1 MSKKIDI
8 NPVLFNFENSRTKK
22 NREKKQKPNLSKIQ
36 LISPNVLKNKLLNR
50 IKEHKKKETEN
61 LDNNKT
67 KINNEDRQNA
77 SREDIRVEI
86 NKYTDE
92 FNDSI
97 EYLQNLSLQK
107 KLNDEKKLNDRI
119 KQKKLDELE
128 RKTLKNHNS
137 FLNSSVSTLPYVNL
151 ELPDTLQEQF
161 ISPSQINTTP
171 LILNN
176 RNDNI
181 PYGVLKGGTKPTYRE
196 WQRTQKNNIVDNPK
210 LALVPTNNTLNSIHF
225 NTAQNERE
233 LRLNKLKEKI
243 KMKQLQKL
251 ETATRKE
258 PIITKP
264 EIKNLNSNPN
274 PNPNSNPNPNPNSNP
289 NPNPNPNL
297 ELFNKNIDISSEDR
311 LFSDNVNN
319 FNNINYNDNLEQSLA
334 NENLIIKNKIQH
346 SSQIIEKN
354 KNINDIINR
363 QDINEE
369 NNDTIT
375 ESPMKKITK
384 KTIKRKYTLGKSKLQ
399 NQVSILIKNKQTRK
413 NIIDAQKNL
422 KKKSMNDIKKYL
434 RDHNIIKIGS
444 NAPNDV
450 IRKMYESAMLAG
462 EITNTNKDTLLH
474 NFIKDDTDN

>member
-67 KINNEDRQNA
+67 KLNNEDRQ
-77 SREDIRVEI
+77 STRREDIKLEL

-107 KLNDEKKLNDRI
+107 KLNDEKKINDRI
-119 KQKKLDELE
+119 KQKKLNELE

-137 FLNSSVSTLPYVNL
+137 YSGSSDSIFPYVNL
-151 ELPDTLQEQF
+151 DLPDTLQEQF
-161 ISPSQINTTP
+161 ISPPQINTTP

-176 RNDNI
+176 RIDTI

-210 LALVPTNNTLNSIHF
+210 LALVPTNNSLNSIHF

-251 ETATRKE
+251 EAATRKE
-258 PIITKP
+258 SIIAKP
-264 EIKNLNSNPN
+264 EIKNLNSNSN
-274 PNPNSNPNPNPNSNP
+274 LNPNPNPNV
-289 NPNPNPNL
+289 
-297 ELFNKNIDISSEDR
+297 ELFNKDINISSEDSS
-311 LFSDNVNN
+311 FSDNQSNISNISNLNNSSN
-319 FNNINYNDNLEQSLA
+319 FNNDNLEQSFA
-334 NENLIIKNKIQH
+334 NENLIIKNKIQN
-346 SSQIIEKN
+346 SSQIIN
-354 KNINDIINR
+354 QN
-363 QDINEE
+363 INEE
-369 NNDTIT
+369 NNDDIT

-422 KKKSMNDIKKYL
+422 KKKSINDIKKYL

>member
-8 NPVLFNFENSRTKK
+8 NPVLFNFENSKTKK

-67 KINNEDRQNA
+67 KLNNEDKQNT

-128 RKTLKNHNS
+128 RKTLKNHS
-137 FLNSSVSTLPYVNL
+137 SYSSSSVSTLPYVNL
-151 ELPDTLQEQF
+151 ELPDSLQEQF

-176 RNDNI
+176 KTDNI

-210 LALVPTNNTLNSIHF
+210 LALVPTNNTLNSIQF

-243 KMKQLQKL
+243 KMKQFQKL
-251 ETATRKE
+251 EAATRKE
-258 PIITKP
+258 SIIAKP
-264 EIKNLNSNPN
+264 EIKNLNSNSN
-274 PNPNSNPNPNPNSNP
+274 LNPNPNPNV
-289 NPNPNPNL
+289 
-297 ELFNKNIDISSEDR
+297 ELFNKDINISSEDSS
-311 LFSDNVNN
+311 FSDNQSNISNLNNSSN
-319 FNNINYNDNLEQSLA
+319 FNNDNLEQSFA
-334 NENLIIKNKIQH
+334 NENLIIKNKIQNN
-346 SSQIIEKN
+346 SQM
-354 KNINDIINR
+354 IN
-363 QDINEE
+363 QSVNEE
-369 NNDTIT
+369 NNDDIT

-422 KKKSMNDIKKYL
+422 KKKSINDIKKYL

>member
-67 KINNEDRQNA
+67 KLNNEDRQGT
-77 SREDIRVEI
+77 SREDIKLEL

-107 KLNDEKKLNDRI
+107 KLNDEKKINDRI
-119 KQKKLDELE
+119 KQKKLNELE

-137 FLNSSVSTLPYVNL
+137 YSGSSDSILPYVNL
-151 ELPDTLQEQF
+151 DLPDTLQEQF
-161 ISPSQINTTP
+161 ISPPQINTTP

-176 RNDNI
+176 RIDTI

-210 LALVPTNNTLNSIHF
+210 LALVPTNNSLNSIHF

-251 ETATRKE
+251 EAATRKE
-258 PIITKP
+258 SIIAKP
-264 EIKNLNSNPN
+264 EIKNLNSNSNLN
-274 PNPNSNPNPNPNSNP
+274 PNPNPNPNSNV
-289 NPNPNPNL
+289 
-297 ELFNKNIDISSEDR
+297 EIFNKDINISSEDIS
-311 LFSDNVNN
+311 FSDNQSNINNLNNSSN
-319 FNNINYNDNLEQSLA
+319 FNNDNLEQSFA
-334 NENLIIKNKIQH
+334 NENLIIKNKIQNN
-346 SSQIIEKN
+346 SQM
-354 KNINDIINR
+354 IN
-363 QDINEE
+363 QSVNEE
-369 NNDTIT
+369 NNDDIT
-375 ESPMKKITK
+375 ESPIKKITK

-422 KKKSMNDIKKYL
+422 KKKSINDIKKYL